1 MRLPAEPRW
10 LTSKRTTVAAVTSAV
25 AAAAL
30 AVGVA
35 GRSCAVSTP
44 GPEAVVHDLL
54 AAAKAQDRRA
64 VFELL
69 SPNTRQRIE
78 ARARH
83 ATDLVGSSMRFSAI
97 DLISIGIS
105 EAGAA
110 PTDITTVEHL
120 GDRAVIEIVSPAG
133 RARLSVVAVE
143 GRWLID
149 LPTYGQ
155 L

>member
-1 MRLPAEPRW
+1 MARALSSR
-10 LTSKRTTVAAVTSAV
+10 RTTIAAVTSAV

-54 AAAKAQDRRA
+54 SAAKAQDRNA

-69 SPNTRQRIE
+69 SPATQQRIE
-78 ARARH
+78 DRARR
-83 ATDLVGSSMRFSAI
+83 ATDLVGSSTRFSAI
-97 DLISIGIS
+97 DLLSIGSS
-105 EAGAA
+105 EEPP
-110 PTDITTVEHL
+110 PTDITEVESI
-120 GDRAVIEIVSPAG
+120 GDRAVVEIVGPAG
-133 RARLSVVAVE
+133 RARLTVVKID
-143 GRWLID
+143 GRWLVE
-149 LPTYGQ
+149 LPGYGT

>member
-1 MRLPAEPRW
+1 MAIA
-10 LTSKRTTVAAVTSAV
+10 LTSRRTTIAAVTSAV

-54 AAAKAQDRRA
+54 AAAKAQDRHA

-69 SPNTRQRIE
+69 SPATRQRIE
-78 ARARH
+78 ERARH
-83 ATDLVGSSMRFSAI
+83 ATELVGSSTRFQAI
-97 DLISIGIS
+97 DLLSIGSS
-105 EAGAA
+105 EEAP
-110 PTDITTVEHL
+110 PTDITEVESI
-120 GDRAVIEIVSPAG
+120 GDRAVVEIVSPAG
-133 RARLSVVAVE
+133 RARLSVVKVD
-143 GRWLID
+143 GRWLVE
-149 LPTYGQ
+149 LPSYGQ